1 MEVASVGMHM
11 TSLKEKGST
20 LKLLQDYSFGYHSN
34 KPLNL
39 CKVTGKVHPRTGHE
53 SLERK

>member
-1 MEVASVGMHM
+1 VEVASVGMHM